1 LHATPALPVPK
12 DPGGFDGNGDAAVAK
27 PVTNLHGVRNAC
39 IAAGLPTAMFLFR
52 LLCGPPRM
60 LSDTRLAHRRGPA
73 LFGKI
78 QSRRPAGDRLT
89 QSLKQAQ
96 ALALAD
102 IRTLDHFVIAGSQLV
117 SLAERGPDLI
127 GGGSGER
134 PAQTTCSPFPAENIK
149 RIRNFK

>member
-1 LHATPALPVPK
+1 MHATPALPVPK

-89 QSLKQAQ
+89 QSLKQA
-96 ALALAD
+96 LALVD

-134 PAQTTCSPFPAENIK
+134 PAQTCSPFPAENIK

>member
-1 LHATPALPVPK
+1 MHATPALPVPK
-12 DPGGFDGNGDAAVAK
+12 DPGGFDGDGDAAVAK
-27 PVTNLHGVRNAC
+27 PVTNLHGVRNGC

-89 QSLKQAQ
+89 QSLKQA
-96 ALALAD
+96 LPLVD

-117 SLAERGPDLI
+117 SLAERALI
-127 GGGSGER
+127 
-134 PAQTTCSPFPAENIK
+134 
-149 RIRNFK
+149 

>member
-1 LHATPALPVPK
+1 MHATPALPVPK

-89 QSLKQAQ
+89 QSLKQA
-96 ALALAD
+96 LAGRHPHAH
-102 IRTLDHFVIAGSQLV
+102 HFVIAGSQLV
-117 SLAERGPDLI
+117 SFAERALI
-127 GGGSGER
+127 
-134 PAQTTCSPFPAENIK
+134 
-149 RIRNFK
+149 

>member
-1 LHATPALPVPK
+1 
-12 DPGGFDGNGDAAVAK
+12 
-27 PVTNLHGVRNAC
+27 
-39 IAAGLPTAMFLFR
+39 MFLFR

-96 ALALAD
+96 ALALVD

-134 PAQTTCSPFPAENIK
+134 PAQTCSPFPAENIK
-149 RIRNFK
+149 RIGNFK